1 MIIVSLHGEFFK
13 KYRNI
18 QDARKDIIELFNF
31 CTSYKEQKTVDYC
44 KFINN
49 LRYLDINKFNKLDYT
64 VKFYNVNSFYDIVK
78 NCK

>member
-1 MIIVSLHGEFFK
+1 MIIASLHGEFFK
-13 KYRNI
+13 KYSNI
-18 QDARKDIIELFNF
+18 QDARKDIIEFFNF
-31 CTSYKEQKTVDYC
+31 CTSYKEQKTVSYC

-64 VKFYNVNSFYDIVK
+64 IKFYNVNSFYDIVK